1 MAEQAECADI
11 VQVALTS
18 AFAHGENVVCIPET
32 TAARYGLHA
41 IEAKSRHPGGA
52 ASTLEGSVCGH
63 RVDLAGSTASSVAGK
78 DLVAEIT
85 WIGAQAPLVDA
96 VVTAEGAAAFRQ
108 DLELA
113 PAAERKAVRAFG
125 ESVPRRVST
134 RQSAGKRHWFSL
146 ELVLLI
152 E

>member
-1 MAEQAECADI
+1 MAEKAECADI

-18 AFAHGENVVCIPET
+18 AFAHGEDVICVPET
-32 TAARYGLHA
+32 SAAGHGLHA
-41 IEAKSRHPGGA
+41 VKAKPRHPSGA
-52 ASTLEGSVCGH
+52 ASTLEGSVGGD
-63 RVDLAGSTASSVAGK
+63 RVDLAGSTASSVAGE

-113 PAAERKAVRAFG
+113 PAAERKTVRAFG
-125 ESVPRRVST
+125 ESVPRGVST
-134 RQSAGKRHWFSL
+134 RQSAGKRHWF
-146 ELVLLI
+146 I
-152 E
+152 